1 MYLLCV
7 PVLWRQSIH
16 QSLAVLLV
24 LAVSY
29 DNRVSI
35 GKIRSM
41 FLLLQTP
48 RYINIKGSVCM
59 TMIP

>member
-35 GKIRSM
+35 GKIR
-41 FLLLQTP
+41 
-48 RYINIKGSVCM
+48 
-59 TMIP
+59 